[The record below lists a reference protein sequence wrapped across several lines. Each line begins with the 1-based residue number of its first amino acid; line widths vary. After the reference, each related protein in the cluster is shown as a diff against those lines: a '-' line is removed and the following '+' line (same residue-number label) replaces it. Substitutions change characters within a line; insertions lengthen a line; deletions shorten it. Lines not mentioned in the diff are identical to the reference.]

1 MTDLVKFPNA
11 VSAVWSSGDPT
22 IAPSGATFLTGPRW
36 RSWRNAVAVAVL
48 KGSQLRIFQLR
59 ADGSVRATFVPFA
72 IGVRLRAPVQGPDG
86 NLYVT
91 TDNRP
96 GGDVILRISP
106 N

>member
-1 MTDLVKFPNA
+1 MDGGAETDTDRE
-11 VSAVWSSGDPT
+11 GQ
-22 IAPSGATFLTGPRW
+22 
-36 RSWRNAVAVAVL
+36 NAVAVAVL

-59 ADGSVRATFVPFA
+59 ADGSVRSTFVPFA

-86 NLYVT
+86 DLFVT

-96 GGDVILRISP
+96 GGDVILRLTP